1 MVEIWTRKHLVYDGN
16 CNNVN
21 LQRLQGMTN
30 NVRFALSVWW
40 HYMDGLQLVL
50 RQMEL
55 VTLSTICSVVK
66 KGGNEELCSN
76 YVFVYRFPTLKLT

>member
-16 CNNVN
+16 CNSVN

-50 RQMEL
+50 RKTNRIGDTKYNME
-55 VTLSTICSVVK
+55 CS
-66 KGGNEELCSN
+66 
-76 YVFVYRFPTLKLT
+76 